1 MSRSSRATPWGSVG
15 NVLVSAYCPRALAP
29 PAVPWDHALR
39 KKTTVTLALLAHLG
53 PLLSL
58 CTRQG
63 CQPLPNDVCR
73 GRSSQEL
80 IWSPTHQILWN

>member
-1 MSRSSRATPWGSVG
+1 MGLCGRMCWSLLTAHGPWLLLLS
-15 NVLVSAYCPRALAP
+15 PRN
-29 PAVPWDHALR
+29 HALR
-39 KKTTVTLALLAHLG
+39 KKTTVTLALLGHLG
-53 PLLSL
+53 SLLGL

-63 CQPLPNDVCR
+63 RQPLPNDVCR